1 MFTLKNIFGLILIL
15 VIILLFPS
23 GATSQTTT
31 TPAAEEEYEVL
42 SPNIL
47 MIDLGYGSNE
57 MSAGLGFR
65 YSFNDTPFGVG
76 VMVGLTGFT
85 ITLPPYR
92 RTTGIA
98 GDVVPKGV
106 VKETFS
112 KLVIT
117 AEAMGFYDVS
127 ERFSVFANVGY
138 YSQSDTILYK
148 NPQDNVYYLS
158 NNYQD
163 QYQSSSGLCYGAG
176 FQYFLTD
183 KVTLGLAY
191 HTKLGI
197 YAQLGYV
204 WY

>member
-1 MFTLKNIFGLILIL
+1 MITSKNIFGLMLMIS
-15 VIILLFPS
+15 IICIIPC
-23 GATSQTTT
+23 GASSQTA
-31 TPAAEEEYEVL
+31 TPSAEEDEYEVL

-65 YSFNDTPFGVG
+65 YSFNNTPFGLG

-98 GDVVPKGV
+98 GDVIPKGV

-112 KLVIT
+112 KLVIST
-117 AEAMGFYDVS
+117 DLMAFFDVS
-127 ERFSVFANVGY
+127 DRFSLFGSVGY

-148 NPQDNVYYLS
+148 NPQDNLYYLS

-163 QYQSSSGLCYGAG
+163 QYQSSSSLCLGTG

-197 YAQLGYV
+197 YAQLGYA